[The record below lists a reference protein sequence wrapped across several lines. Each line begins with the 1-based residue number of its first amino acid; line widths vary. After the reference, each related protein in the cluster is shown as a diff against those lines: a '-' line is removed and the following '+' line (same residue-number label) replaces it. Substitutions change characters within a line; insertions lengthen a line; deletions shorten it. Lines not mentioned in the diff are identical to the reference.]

1 MQFFTLKYANIF
13 MLSFRVFCSINN
25 GLEVHCLDI
34 SMYRRLDVA
43 KIDHY
48 IAIKLDKLP
57 DLRMNYNKIRKQ
69 AILTCQKCSLSLF
82 TYYVSYLLSMHSS
95 NECCVCER
103 MNAKLLPKREYFSI
117 CSFSFFRHAP
127 SNLQQHVL
135 QPGSYWGMDR

>member
-1 MQFFTLKYANIF
+1 MQHEKSLLKALTGVIKCINGFLMQFFTLKYANIF

-57 DLRMNYNKIRKQ
+57 DYEWTIIKSGNR
-69 AILTCQKCSLSLF
+69 
-82 TYYVSYLLSMHSS
+82 
-95 NECCVCER
+95 
-103 MNAKLLPKREYFSI
+103 
-117 CSFSFFRHAP
+117 
-127 SNLQQHVL
+127 
-135 QPGSYWGMDR
+135 